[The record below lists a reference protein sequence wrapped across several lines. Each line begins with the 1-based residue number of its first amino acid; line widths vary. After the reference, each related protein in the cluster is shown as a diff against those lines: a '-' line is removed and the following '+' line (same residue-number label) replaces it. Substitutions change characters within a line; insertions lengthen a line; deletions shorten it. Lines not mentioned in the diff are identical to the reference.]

1 VHLQCL
7 YARAAGLALR
17 AGPDAA
23 GAAARSISRKSEL
36 DRFLLP
42 VDPHWHG
49 NESAVVR
56 TIRIQIPG

>member
-1 VHLQCL
+1 MP
-7 YARAAGLALR
+7 ARQALR
-17 AGPDAA
+17 CALPPTPQARLR
-23 GAAARSISRKSEL
+23 RSISRKSEL